1 MFKRILVPLDGSRAS
16 AKALPY
22 AIEIAQ
28 RFGAEL
34 ILLQAV
40 SVTPSPMLT
49 VPAGVGI
56 SSVATQMAQEA
67 ALAEEKRG
75 IARARRYLSDKL
87 RLVTSRGVTGSFHV
101 VTGTPANSIL
111 EFCKKEKVALVVMTT
126 SGKSGI
132 KRALLGSVADQLI
145 RDSTVP
151 ELVIRPEMKRK
162 SKK

>member
-34 ILLQAV
+34 ILMQVVAPIAPHR
-40 SVTPSPMLT
+40 VTSLSAEAT
-49 VPAGVGI
+49 KI
-56 SSVATQMAQEA
+56 SKEA
-67 ALAEEKRG
+67 AQLQEKRQVERG
-75 IARARRYLSDKL
+75 KRYLKAQL
-87 RLVTSRGVTGSFHV
+87 QQITTQGVSGSYHAIL
-101 VTGTPANSIL
+101 GDPAKAIIR
-111 EFCKKEKVALVVMTT
+111 FCQKESVDLVVMTT

-132 KRALLGSVADQLI
+132 KRALLGSVADQLV